1 MKINLR
7 IEFVSGESKEIVCS
21 KFADMVKFENKFD
34 QSVAVLES
42 NPKLTHLLYIAWASE
57 TRTKGTTKEFD
68 VWIDDIAS
76 VGASE
81 SDPK

>member
-21 KFADMVKFENKFD
+21 ASDMVKFEDKFD
-34 QSVAVLES
+34 RSVAILES
-42 NPKLTHLLYIAWASE
+42 QPKLTYLLFLAWASE
-57 TRTKGTTKEFD
+57 VRTKSTSKEFE
-68 VWIDDIAS
+68 VWIEDIET

-81 SDPK
+81 IDPK

>member
-1 MKINLR
+1 
-7 IEFVSGESKEIVCS
+7 
-21 KFADMVKFENKFD
+21 MVRFETKFD

-42 NPKLTHLLYIAWASE
+42 NPKLTHLLFLAWASE

-68 VWIDDIAS
+68 VWIDDVVS
-76 VGASE
+76 VKPSE

>member
-7 IEFVSGESKEIVCS
+7 IEFVSGEEKEIVCS
-21 KFADMVKFENKFD
+21 ASDMVRFENKFD

-42 NPKLTHLLYIAWASE
+42 NPKLTHLLFLAWASE
-57 TRTKGTTKEFD
+57 NRTKGTTKEFD
-68 VWIDDIAS
+68 VWIDDVAS
-76 VGASE
+76 VKPSE

>member
-7 IEFVSGESKEIVCS
+7 IEFVSGEDKEIVCS
-21 KFADMVKFENKFD
+21 ASDMVKFENKFD
-34 QSVAVLES
+34 LSVAVLES
-42 NPKLTHLLYIAWASE
+42 NPKLTYLLFLAWASE
-57 TRTKGTTKEFD
+57 TRTKSTTKEFD
-68 VWIDDIAS
+68 IWVDDVVS